1 MLQSLAIKNFALIEQ
16 IHVDW
21 TRGLNVLTGETGAGK
36 SILIDA
42 INILLGGKASAS
54 LIRAGAD
61 KIQIEGVFRPTP
73 SAQLWLQEQELCDPE
88 SNELLISR
96 EINKSGSR
104 FRING
109 ALVNQ
114 ALMQELRQFL
124 VNIHAQHEASTLIS
138 SQAQLIM
145 LDALGDKKHEALLE
159 SLASIHAQKKELDIK
174 QKDFHLSEEERLKR
188 LDFARFQLN
197 ELNEANLSEA
207 NEDETLVKQQRV
219 LANVVILASYAASA
233 QKALMGGL
241 GAGEDDAASVPAIDS
256 LQLSLSD
263 IERGSKLDLSLD
275 PVACL
280 LKTSL
285 ANLEEASAALRRYS
299 EALDTD
305 PETLALVEGRI
316 AELATIKRKYGPT
329 LNEALERREKL
340 EQEIEKLENNQI
352 QLDDLTKSLLLL
364 QEKLSSL
371 AEDLSK
377 RRSILAKKLG
387 ERVELELADLGM
399 ERCRFEIRVDRLDD
413 VGHSGF
419 DRIEFVISPNPG
431 QPLMPLAKI
440 ASGGELSRIMLVVKS
455 IFAEADQVS
464 TVIFDEIDTGLSGKV
479 LQAMRDK
486 LAHLA
491 KSHQVLCITHQPIIA
506 AVADNHLQI
515 EKTQSEQTTKVFT
528 KVLLDQERLKT
539 LAAMASGQENEEV
552 AINFAKSLVSQANLI
567 KSGITQHK

>member
-42 INILLGGKASAS
+42 INILLGGKASPS

-61 KIQIEGVFRPTP
+61 KIQIEGVFKPT
-73 SAQLWLQEQELCDPE
+73 AATQTWLKEQELLDQE

-109 ALVNQ
+109 VLVNQ
-114 ALMQELRQFL
+114 AQMQELRQFL
-124 VNIHAQHEASTLIS
+124 VNIHAQHEAATLIS
-138 SQAQLIM
+138 SQAQLLM
-145 LDALGDKKHEALLE
+145 LDALGDKKHDSVLE
-159 SLASIHAQKKELDIK
+159 SLASIHSEKKELDAK
-174 QKDFHLSEEERLKR
+174 QKNFHLSEEERLKR

-197 ELNEANLSEA
+197 ELSEANLSDSD
-207 NEDETLVKQQRV
+207 EDEALLNQQRV
-219 LANVVILASYAASA
+219 LANVVILSGFAVSA
-233 QKALMGGL
+233 QKALMG
-241 GAGEDDAASVPAIDS
+241 ASENDNGIVPAIDS
-256 LQLSLSD
+256 LQLALSD
-263 IERGSKLDLSLD
+263 IERGSKLDASLD
-275 PVACL
+275 PVASL

-285 ANLEEASAALRRYS
+285 ASLEEASAALRRYAG
-299 EALDTD
+299 ALDTD

-329 LNEALERREKL
+329 LKEALARKEML
-340 EQEIEKLENNQI
+340 EQEIENLENNQN
-352 QLDDLTKSLLLL
+352 QLDDLTKNINVLR
-364 QEKLSSL
+364 EKLGAL

-377 RRSILAKKLG
+377 RRSTLAKKLG
-387 ERVELELADLGM
+387 ERVQLELADLGM

-413 VGHSGF
+413 IGHSGF

-464 TVIFDEIDTGLSGKV
+464 TVIFDEIDTGLSGRV

-528 KVLLDQERLKT
+528 KVLLDEDRLKT

-552 AINFAKSLVSQANLI
+552 AINFAKSLVTQANLI
-567 KSGITQHK
+567 KSGIPQHK